1 MQILLD
7 LQSSL
12 PALGNYVY
20 GLFGFFVPSFFGVGV
35 FAFCLVWFGLVLLLW
50 AFDAFCIV
58 ELCTFDSVTGR
69 SGNNASAEIPV
80 RRGMCGHTCG
90 AGTPVVWALTRMGSL
105 EYRYAPN
112 RNRARL
118 IPVTGVNWRMGTQRE
133 SGNGELNGKAGVA
146 TRAVPAAARSRSAPC
161 CRNAAVLEGHRGSW
175 GHGYLGSSGHEH
187 LKSSGHGY
195 LGSWGHGHLG
205 TSGHGHLG
213 SSGQEQLGTLEQE
226 QLGSLGHGYLG
237 FLGHGYLGS

>member
-90 AGTPVVWALTRMGSL
+90 AGTPVVWAHLWYGHSHVWALWSTGTRRT
-105 EYRYAPN
+105 E
-112 RNRARL
+112 
-118 IPVTGVNWRMGTQRE
+118 TGRV
-133 SGNGELNGKAGVA
+133 
-146 TRAVPAAARSRSAPC
+146 
-161 CRNAAVLEGHRGSW
+161 
-175 GHGYLGSSGHEH
+175 
-187 LKSSGHGY
+187 
-195 LGSWGHGHLG
+195 
-205 TSGHGHLG
+205 
-213 SSGQEQLGTLEQE
+213 
-226 QLGSLGHGYLG
+226 
-237 FLGHGYLGS
+237 